1 MHSHCLPPFFFS
13 MYLIMNHESSW
24 KQGVM
29 AMPRIMPVKN
39 LENRVRMYPNVART
53 HVHREGYLYGSEEAC
68 YYT

>member
-39 LENRVRMYPNVART
+39 LENRVRT
-53 HVHREGYLYGSEEAC
+53 
-68 YYT
+68 